1 MLKLGSKIFDFIFS
15 EENRKKIE
23 GFTIW
28 TATIGFIFH
37 LSLVILNNNS
47 IINMGN
53 ESLLLTNP
61 ISAIYTPFS
70 IILYYE
76 IFLLIFYLPRSFTTS
91 ILKQFEIISLII
103 IRRIFY
109 DIPKLDLESNNWF
122 ENADNL
128 QITYDLICILILFF
142 LIYLFNYVKS
152 NIDIK
157 KTKNIDKFIDSK
169 KIISVLLIPVMIVLF
184 IIGLYNWYSI
194 GISTNFASSFYYVN
208 EVFYNTFFSILIIAD
223 VFILLLSFLY
233 TERYSQ
239 IMRNTGFIICTIL
252 IRLSFSSTGLTN
264 LLLIISSLYFLAL
277 SLIICFE
284 KISIN
289 LNPSSTS
296 KKDILYKFIS
306 VFKSLKTT
314 ILNAFKDINLKL
326 SLLHNA
332 LFIESSPGPV
342 KYAASLLNLCR
353 EDTRLPLSEITEK
366 TKNIIK
372 STLKELN
379 LI

>member
-1 MLKLGSKIFDFIFS
+1 MIKIGSKIFDGIFS
-15 EENRKKIE
+15 ENNRKKIE
-23 GFTIW
+23 SFTIW
-28 TATIGFIFH
+28 SASIGFIFH
-37 LSLVILNNNS
+37 LSLVLLNNNS
-47 IINMGN
+47 IINIGN

-91 ILKQFEIISLII
+91 ILKQFEIISLIV

-109 DIPKLDLESNNWF
+109 DIPKLDLGSNNWF

-142 LIYLFNYVKS
+142 LIYLFNYVKN

-264 LLLIISSLYFLAL
+264 LLLIISSVLFGLLILKIY
-277 SLIICFE
+277 SLMN
-284 KISIN
+284 KI
-289 LNPSSTS
+289 
-296 KKDILYKFIS
+296 
-306 VFKSLKTT
+306 
-314 ILNAFKDINLKL
+314 
-326 SLLHNA
+326 
-332 LFIESSPGPV
+332 E
-342 KYAASLLNLCR
+342 
-353 EDTRLPLSEITEK
+353 
-366 TKNIIK
+366 
-372 STLKELN
+372 
-379 LI
+379 

>member
-1 MLKLGSKIFDFIFS
+1 MLKIGSKIFDGIFS
-15 EENRKKIE
+15 ENNRKKIE
-23 GFTIW
+23 SFTIW
-28 TATIGFIFH
+28 SASIGFIFH
-37 LSLVILNNNS
+37 LSLVLLNNNS
-47 IINMGN
+47 IINIGN

-91 ILKQFEIISLII
+91 ILKQFEIISLIV

-109 DIPKLDLESNNWF
+109 DIPKLDLGSNNWF

-157 KTKNIDKFIDSK
+157 KSKNIDKFIDSK

-184 IIGLYNWYSI
+184 TIGLYNWYSI

-264 LLLIISSLYFLAL
+264 LLLIISSVLFGLLILKIY
-277 SLIICFE
+277 SLMN
-284 KISIN
+284 KI
-289 LNPSSTS
+289 
-296 KKDILYKFIS
+296 
-306 VFKSLKTT
+306 
-314 ILNAFKDINLKL
+314 
-326 SLLHNA
+326 
-332 LFIESSPGPV
+332 E
-342 KYAASLLNLCR
+342 
-353 EDTRLPLSEITEK
+353 
-366 TKNIIK
+366 
-372 STLKELN
+372 
-379 LI
+379 

>member
-1 MLKLGSKIFDFIFS
+1 MLNFGSNIFDRIFS
-15 EENRKKIE
+15 EDNRKKIE
-23 GFTIW
+23 SFTIW
-28 TATIGFIFH
+28 SATIGFIIH
-37 LSLVILNNNS
+37 LSLVLLNNYS
-47 IINMGN
+47 IVDIGN

-91 ILKQFEIISLII
+91 ILKQFEIISLIV

-109 DIPKLDLESNNWF
+109 DIPKLDLETNNWF
-122 ENADNL
+122 ENADNM

-152 NIDIK
+152 NIDNK
-157 KTKNIDKFIDSK
+157 KGLKNIDKFIDSK
-169 KIISVLLIPVMIVLF
+169 KIISVVLIPIMIVLF
-184 IIGLYNWYSI
+184 CLGIYNWYSI
-194 GISTNFASSFYYVN
+194 GMDSNFASSFYYVN

-264 LLLIISSLYFLAL
+264 LLLIISSVLFGL
-277 SLIICFE
+277 LIL
-284 KISIN
+284 KIYSQMN
-289 LNPSSTS
+289 
-296 KKDILYKFIS
+296 K
-306 VFKSLKTT
+306 
-314 ILNAFKDINLKL
+314 
-326 SLLHNA
+326 
-332 LFIESSPGPV
+332 IE
-342 KYAASLLNLCR
+342 N
-353 EDTRLPLSEITEK
+353 
-366 TKNIIK
+366 
-372 STLKELN
+372 
-379 LI
+379 

>member
-1 MLKLGSKIFDFIFS
+1 MLKLGSKIFDIIFS
-15 EENRKKIE
+15 EFNRKKIE
-23 GFTIW
+23 NFTIW
-28 TATIGFIFH
+28 TATLGFIFH
-37 LSLVILNNNS
+37 LSLVLLNNNS
-47 IINMGN
+47 IISIGN

-91 ILKQFEIISLII
+91 ILKQFEIISLIV

-109 DIPKLDLESNNWF
+109 DIPKLDLVSNNWF

-142 LIYLFNYVKS
+142 LIYLFNYVKN
-152 NIDIK
+152 NIDTK

-169 KIISVLLIPVMIVLF
+169 KIISVILIPVMIVLF
-184 IIGLYNWYSI
+184 IIGLFNWYSI

-264 LLLIISSLYFLAL
+264 LLLIISSVLFGLLILKIY
-277 SLIICFE
+277 SLMN
-284 KISIN
+284 KI
-289 LNPSSTS
+289 
-296 KKDILYKFIS
+296 
-306 VFKSLKTT
+306 
-314 ILNAFKDINLKL
+314 
-326 SLLHNA
+326 
-332 LFIESSPGPV
+332 E
-342 KYAASLLNLCR
+342 
-353 EDTRLPLSEITEK
+353 
-366 TKNIIK
+366 
-372 STLKELN
+372 
-379 LI
+379 

>member
-1 MLKLGSKIFDFIFS
+1 MIKTGSRIFDGIFS
-15 EENRKKIE
+15 ENNRKKIE
-23 GFTIW
+23 SFTIW
-28 TATIGFIFH
+28 SASIGFIFH
-37 LSLVILNNNS
+37 LSLVLLNNNS
-47 IINMGN
+47 IINIGN

-91 ILKQFEIISLII
+91 ILKQFEIISLIV

-142 LIYLFNYVKS
+142 LIYLFNYVKT
-152 NIDIK
+152 NIVVK
-157 KTKNIDKFIDSK
+157 KGKNIDKFIDSK

-264 LLLIISSLYFLAL
+264 LLLIISSVLFGLLILKIY
-277 SLIICFE
+277 SLMN
-284 KISIN
+284 KI
-289 LNPSSTS
+289 
-296 KKDILYKFIS
+296 
-306 VFKSLKTT
+306 
-314 ILNAFKDINLKL
+314 
-326 SLLHNA
+326 
-332 LFIESSPGPV
+332 E
-342 KYAASLLNLCR
+342 
-353 EDTRLPLSEITEK
+353 
-366 TKNIIK
+366 
-372 STLKELN
+372 
-379 LI
+379 

>member
-1 MLKLGSKIFDFIFS
+1 MIKTGSRIFDGIFS
-15 EENRKKIE
+15 ENNRKKIE
-23 GFTIW
+23 SFTIW
-28 TATIGFIFH
+28 SASIGFIFH
-37 LSLVILNNNS
+37 LSLVLLNNNS
-47 IINMGN
+47 IIDIGN

-91 ILKQFEIISLII
+91 ILKQFEIISLIV

-142 LIYLFNYVKS
+142 LIYLFNYVKT
-152 NIDIK
+152 NIVVK
-157 KTKNIDKFIDSK
+157 KGKNIDKFIDSK
-169 KIISVLLIPVMIVLF
+169 KIISVLLIPVMILLF

-264 LLLIISSLYFLAL
+264 LLLIISSVLFGLLILKIY
-277 SLIICFE
+277 SLMN
-284 KISIN
+284 KI
-289 LNPSSTS
+289 
-296 KKDILYKFIS
+296 
-306 VFKSLKTT
+306 
-314 ILNAFKDINLKL
+314 
-326 SLLHNA
+326 
-332 LFIESSPGPV
+332 E
-342 KYAASLLNLCR
+342 
-353 EDTRLPLSEITEK
+353 
-366 TKNIIK
+366 
-372 STLKELN
+372 
-379 LI
+379 

>member
-1 MLKLGSKIFDFIFS
+1 MIKTGSRIFDGIFS
-15 EENRKKIE
+15 ENNRKKIE
-23 GFTIW
+23 SFTIW
-28 TATIGFIFH
+28 SASIGFIFH
-37 LSLVILNNNS
+37 LSLVLLNNNS
-47 IINMGN
+47 IINIGN

-91 ILKQFEIISLII
+91 ILKQFEIISLIV

-142 LIYLFNYVKS
+142 LIYLFNYVKT
-152 NIDIK
+152 NIVVK
-157 KTKNIDKFIDSK
+157 KGKNIDKFIDSK
-169 KIISVLLIPVMIVLF
+169 KIISVLLIPVMILLF

-264 LLLIISSLYFLAL
+264 LLLIISSVLFGLLILKIY
-277 SLIICFE
+277 SLMN
-284 KISIN
+284 KI
-289 LNPSSTS
+289 
-296 KKDILYKFIS
+296 
-306 VFKSLKTT
+306 
-314 ILNAFKDINLKL
+314 
-326 SLLHNA
+326 
-332 LFIESSPGPV
+332 E
-342 KYAASLLNLCR
+342 
-353 EDTRLPLSEITEK
+353 
-366 TKNIIK
+366 
-372 STLKELN
+372 
-379 LI
+379 

>member
-1 MLKLGSKIFDFIFS
+1 MLNFGSNIFDRIFS
-15 EENRKKIE
+15 EDNRKKIE
-23 GFTIW
+23 SFTIW
-28 TATIGFIFH
+28 SATIGFIIH
-37 LSLVILNNNS
+37 LSLVLLNNYS
-47 IINMGN
+47 IVDIGN

-91 ILKQFEIISLII
+91 ILKQFEIISLIV

-109 DIPKLDLESNNWF
+109 DIPKLDLETNNWF
-122 ENADNL
+122 ENADNM

-152 NIDIK
+152 NIDNK
-157 KTKNIDKFIDSK
+157 KGVKNIDKFIDSK
-169 KIISVLLIPVMIVLF
+169 KIISVVLIPVMLVLF
-184 IIGLYNWYSI
+184 CFGIYNWYSI
-194 GISTNFASSFYYVN
+194 GVDSNFASSFYYVN

-264 LLLIISSLYFLAL
+264 LLLIISSVLFGL
-277 SLIICFE
+277 LIL
-284 KISIN
+284 KIYSQMN
-289 LNPSSTS
+289 
-296 KKDILYKFIS
+296 K
-306 VFKSLKTT
+306 
-314 ILNAFKDINLKL
+314 
-326 SLLHNA
+326 
-332 LFIESSPGPV
+332 IE
-342 KYAASLLNLCR
+342 N
-353 EDTRLPLSEITEK
+353 
-366 TKNIIK
+366 
-372 STLKELN
+372 
-379 LI
+379 

>member
-1 MLKLGSKIFDFIFS
+1 MIKTGSKIFDGIFS
-15 EENRKKIE
+15 ENNRKKIE
-23 GFTIW
+23 SFTIW
-28 TATIGFIFH
+28 SASIGFIFH
-37 LSLVILNNNS
+37 LSLVLLNNNS
-47 IINMGN
+47 IINIGN

-91 ILKQFEIISLII
+91 ILKQFEIISLIV
-103 IRRIFY
+103 IRRIYY
-109 DIPKLDLESNNWF
+109 DIPKLDLGSNNWF

-142 LIYLFNYVKS
+142 LIYLFNYVKT

-184 IIGLYNWYSI
+184 TIGLYNWYSI

-264 LLLIISSLYFLAL
+264 LLLIISSVLFGLLILKIY
-277 SLIICFE
+277 SLMN
-284 KISIN
+284 KI
-289 LNPSSTS
+289 
-296 KKDILYKFIS
+296 
-306 VFKSLKTT
+306 
-314 ILNAFKDINLKL
+314 
-326 SLLHNA
+326 
-332 LFIESSPGPV
+332 E
-342 KYAASLLNLCR
+342 
-353 EDTRLPLSEITEK
+353 
-366 TKNIIK
+366 
-372 STLKELN
+372 
-379 LI
+379 

>member
-1 MLKLGSKIFDFIFS
+1 MLKIGSKIFNGIFS
-15 EENRKKIE
+15 ENNRKKIE
-23 GFTIW
+23 SFTIW
-28 TATIGFIFH
+28 SASIGFIFH
-37 LSLVILNNNS
+37 LSLVLLNNNS
-47 IINMGN
+47 IINIGN

-91 ILKQFEIISLII
+91 ILKQFEIISLIV

-109 DIPKLDLESNNWF
+109 DIPKLDLGSNNWF

-184 IIGLYNWYSI
+184 TIGLYNWYSI

-264 LLLIISSLYFLAL
+264 LLLIISSVLFGLLILKIY
-277 SLIICFE
+277 SLMN
-284 KISIN
+284 KI
-289 LNPSSTS
+289 
-296 KKDILYKFIS
+296 
-306 VFKSLKTT
+306 
-314 ILNAFKDINLKL
+314 
-326 SLLHNA
+326 
-332 LFIESSPGPV
+332 E
-342 KYAASLLNLCR
+342 
-353 EDTRLPLSEITEK
+353 
-366 TKNIIK
+366 
-372 STLKELN
+372 
-379 LI
+379 

>member
-1 MLKLGSKIFDFIFS
+1 MLKIGSIIFNGIFS
-15 EENRKKIE
+15 ENNRKKIE
-23 GFTIW
+23 SFTIW
-28 TATIGFIFH
+28 SASIGFIFH
-37 LSLVILNNNS
+37 LSLVLLNNNS
-47 IINMGN
+47 IIDIGN

-91 ILKQFEIISLII
+91 ILKQFEIISLIV

-109 DIPKLDLESNNWF
+109 DIPKLDLESSNWF

-194 GISTNFASSFYYVN
+194 GISSNFASSFYYVN

-264 LLLIISSLYFLAL
+264 LLLIISSVLFGLLILKIY
-277 SLIICFE
+277 SLMN
-284 KISIN
+284 KI
-289 LNPSSTS
+289 
-296 KKDILYKFIS
+296 
-306 VFKSLKTT
+306 
-314 ILNAFKDINLKL
+314 
-326 SLLHNA
+326 
-332 LFIESSPGPV
+332 E
-342 KYAASLLNLCR
+342 
-353 EDTRLPLSEITEK
+353 
-366 TKNIIK
+366 
-372 STLKELN
+372 
-379 LI
+379 

>member
-1 MLKLGSKIFDFIFS
+1 MIKTGSRIFDGIFS
-15 EENRKKIE
+15 ENNRKKIE

-28 TATIGFIFH
+28 SASIGFIFH
-37 LSLVILNNNS
+37 LSLVLLNNNS
-47 IINMGN
+47 IINIGN

-91 ILKQFEIISLII
+91 ILKQFEIISLIV

-142 LIYLFNYVKS
+142 LIYLFNYVKT
-152 NIDIK
+152 NIVVK
-157 KTKNIDKFIDSK
+157 KGKNIDKFIDSK
-169 KIISVLLIPVMIVLF
+169 KIISVLLIPIMIVLF

-264 LLLIISSLYFLAL
+264 LLLIISSVLFGLLILKIY
-277 SLIICFE
+277 SLMN
-284 KISIN
+284 KI
-289 LNPSSTS
+289 
-296 KKDILYKFIS
+296 
-306 VFKSLKTT
+306 
-314 ILNAFKDINLKL
+314 
-326 SLLHNA
+326 
-332 LFIESSPGPV
+332 E
-342 KYAASLLNLCR
+342 
-353 EDTRLPLSEITEK
+353 
-366 TKNIIK
+366 
-372 STLKELN
+372 
-379 LI
+379 

>member
-1 MLKLGSKIFDFIFS
+1 MLKIGSKIFNGIFS
-15 EENRKKIE
+15 ENNRKKIE

-28 TATIGFIFH
+28 SASIGFIFH
-37 LSLVILNNNS
+37 LSLVLLNNNS
-47 IINMGN
+47 IINLGN

-91 ILKQFEIISLII
+91 ILKQFEIISLIV

-109 DIPKLDLESNNWF
+109 DIPKLDLGSNNWF

-194 GISTNFASSFYYVN
+194 GISSNFASSFYYVN

-264 LLLIISSLYFLAL
+264 LLLIISSVLFGLLILKIY
-277 SLIICFE
+277 SLMN
-284 KISIN
+284 KI
-289 LNPSSTS
+289 
-296 KKDILYKFIS
+296 
-306 VFKSLKTT
+306 
-314 ILNAFKDINLKL
+314 
-326 SLLHNA
+326 
-332 LFIESSPGPV
+332 E
-342 KYAASLLNLCR
+342 
-353 EDTRLPLSEITEK
+353 
-366 TKNIIK
+366 
-372 STLKELN
+372 
-379 LI
+379 

>member
-1 MLKLGSKIFDFIFS
+1 MLKIGSKIFDGIFS
-15 EENRKKIE
+15 EGNRKIIE
-23 GFTIW
+23 SFTIW

-37 LSLVILNNNS
+37 LSLVLLNNYS
-47 IINMGN
+47 IINIGN

-76 IFLLIFYLPRSFTTS
+76 IFLLIYFLPRSFTTS

-109 DIPKLDLESNNWF
+109 DIPKLDLDSDNWF
-122 ENADNL
+122 NNPDNL

-142 LIYLFNYVKS
+142 LIYLFNLVKS
-152 NIDIK
+152 RIENK
-157 KTKNIDKFIDSK
+157 KGNKSITKFIDSK
-169 KIISVLLIPVMIVLF
+169 KIISIGLIPVMLCLF
-184 IIGLYNWYSI
+184 IIGIYNWYSI
-194 GISTNFASSFYYVN
+194 GMDSNFASSFYYVN

-264 LLLIISSLYFLAL
+264 LLLIVSSVLFGLLILKIY
-277 SLIICFE
+277 SLMN
-284 KISIN
+284 KI
-289 LNPSSTS
+289 
-296 KKDILYKFIS
+296 
-306 VFKSLKTT
+306 
-314 ILNAFKDINLKL
+314 
-326 SLLHNA
+326 
-332 LFIESSPGPV
+332 E
-342 KYAASLLNLCR
+342 
-353 EDTRLPLSEITEK
+353 
-366 TKNIIK
+366 
-372 STLKELN
+372 
-379 LI
+379 

>member
-1 MLKLGSKIFDFIFS
+1 MIKTGSRIFDGIFS
-15 EENRKKIE
+15 ENNRKKIE
-23 GFTIW
+23 SFTIW
-28 TATIGFIFH
+28 SASIGFIFH
-37 LSLVILNNNS
+37 LSLVLLNNNS
-47 IINMGN
+47 IINIGN

-91 ILKQFEIISLII
+91 ILKQFEIISLIV

-109 DIPKLDLESNNWF
+109 DIPKLDLESKSWF

-128 QITYDLICILILFF
+128 QITYDLICILVLFF

-157 KTKNIDKFIDSK
+157 KVKKNIDKFIDSK
-169 KIISVLLIPVMIVLF
+169 KIISIALIPIMIVLF
-184 IIGLYNWYSI
+184 AIGLYNWYSI
-194 GISTNFASSFYYVN
+194 GLTTNFASSFYYVN

-264 LLLIISSLYFLAL
+264 LLLIISSVLFGL
-277 SLIICFE
+277 LIL
-284 KISIN
+284 KINN
-289 LNPSSTS
+289 LMN
-296 KKDILYKFIS
+296 K
-306 VFKSLKTT
+306 
-314 ILNAFKDINLKL
+314 
-326 SLLHNA
+326 
-332 LFIESSPGPV
+332 IE
-342 KYAASLLNLCR
+342 
-353 EDTRLPLSEITEK
+353 
-366 TKNIIK
+366 
-372 STLKELN
+372 
-379 LI
+379 